1 LLRRQLRC
9 ACRGTAWGSS
19 PSTCTGTQ
27 RSTAQHSTAQHKSG
41 QHSTAQV
48 RSAQH
53 SMLEAQLT
61 TCPQNGVPLHS
72 TLRPLCCCMLPGPRR
87 GSSLSMLHCLPGH
100 QRPPPASAAAV
111 YTWEQS
117 QEQST
122 VPPCTASA
130 LGCVCH
136 SATTTS
142 MLMSCRRYFS
152 M

>member
-1 LLRRQLRC
+1 MPVMLRRMDSI
-9 ACRGTAWGSS
+9 ASSTAAVRLSRDSLGFIAFNLH
-19 PSTCTGTQ
+19 
-27 RSTAQHSTAQHKSG
+27 RDAAQHSTAQHKSG
-41 QHSTAQV
+41 QHSTACWKHSSHHV
-48 RSAQH
+48 RRMVSR
-53 SMLEAQLT
+53 
-61 TCPQNGVPLHS
+61 CIVPLDHCVAACC
-72 TLRPLCCCMLPGPRR
+72 RPKR

-136 SATTTS
+136 SAAITS